1 MLLPLTVFA
10 MAYAAIASERFPR
23 HLVALLGGG
32 LLIVL
37 GVLSPVEAL
46 GYINWETLGLLS
58 GMFLLVSILHEAGFF
73 TWLAMEAVWKCG
85 RGRKVGSHFHT
96 SILFFTHFPVH
107 FTHYPFR

>member
-1 MLLPLTVFA
+1 MLLPHTVFA

-46 GYINWETLGLLS
+46 GYINGETLGLL
-58 GMFLLVSILHEAGFF
+58 GHVRAGVDS
-73 TWLAMEAVWKCG
+73 T
-85 RGRKVGSHFHT
+85 RGRLLHLAGHGGRMV
-96 SILFFTHFPVH
+96 V
-107 FTHYPFR
+107 